1 MQRMISGLILVAG
14 LLASPAS
21 AQMMQEDLTCGV
33 RDTVIERLELRFGEI
48 QQGTGLVSTNRVLE
62 LWRSQDG
69 TWTILMTRPDG
80 RTCIMAAGEGW
91 DEKDAVPG
99 DPT

>member
-1 MQRMISGLILVAG
+1 MLSGLA
-14 LLASPAS
+14 LLAGIIGSPAL
-21 AQMMQEDLTCGV
+21 AQVMQEDLTCGV

-62 LWRSQDG
+62 LWRSKDG

-80 RTCIMAAGEGW
+80 KTCIMAAGEGW
-91 DEKDAVPG
+91 DEKGAVPG
-99 DPT
+99 SPT